1 MKILYFWC
9 PTKAFLA
16 TEFGIMDDQLRMA
29 YLVFKMVPQCF
40 FLLDQYFKRAP
51 CSCSFEVALSPL
63 PTFGGETVHPST
75 IHPRQGLCIGMAP
88 SIYPKQCSSCQRPD
102 HPPTSTHIHPGC
114 WCRCKRISNICALF
128 ALSIYWT
135 SPQLLYI
142 TRNLINKS
150 NNPIVAATDLNLDED
165 IWCWGDCMVDGGASY
180 VKSSFSCTSTQ
191 CANFAPAIW
200 TPDPETFTTTF

>member
-16 TEFGIMDDQLRMA
+16 TEFGIMDDQMRMA

-51 CSCSFEVALSPL
+51 CSCSFEVALSLL

-102 HPPTSTHIHPGC
+102 HPPHPPTSTLVVEC
-114 WCRCKRISNICALF
+114 WCRCISKICALF
-128 ALSIYWT
+128 ALY
-135 SPQLLYI
+135 LLEI
-142 TRNLINKS
+142 TRILIEVGSLGYLVTNLVKNLV
-150 NNPIVAATDLNLDED
+150 NNLVIHK
-165 IWCWGDCMVDGGASY
+165 IWW
-180 VKSSFSCTSTQ
+180 KTWWLIRWQ
-191 CANFAPAIW
+191 N
-200 TPDPETFTTTF
+200 